1 MKYMIRYIIYV
12 TLFTFVFIAINVVHT
27 QEQEKYNLS
36 TKVAEGQKFN
46 VSVESSIDFD
56 ITVQS
61 QDKSSSSNSISI
73 TNKNKFA
80 VEISEVKNDKP
91 KTMSVT
97 CISSTLAR
105 SGSHIEP
112 IGPMKTQ
119 LDGKSFILKRRGS
132 SFEVTSKD
140 GNPSDAETNSLGRW
154 EDYRLFL
161 PEEEVAVGES
171 WEANI
176 EDILALLSNIDDNIA
191 EGDLRCKLESAT
203 NGKAEISITGKA
215 QATIQSGAKGKKG
228 NNVKTKADVTLN
240 GALTLDIERHLPL
253 FITLSGS
260 MNLQHN
266 ELTKSSTTIGEVNI
280 NSRKFTLNI
289 VFEW

>member
-12 TLFTFVFIAINVVHT
+12 TLFAFVFIAINVVHT
-27 QEQEKYNLS
+27 REQEKYNLS

-61 QDKSSSSNSISI
+61 QDKSSSSISI

-119 LDGKSFILKRRGS
+119 LDGKSLILKRRGS

-191 EGDLRCKLESAT
+191 E
-203 NGKAEISITGKA
+203 
-215 QATIQSGAKGKKG
+215 
-228 NNVKTKADVTLN
+228 
-240 GALTLDIERHLPL
+240 
-253 FITLSGS
+253 
-260 MNLQHN
+260 
-266 ELTKSSTTIGEVNI
+266 
-280 NSRKFTLNI
+280 
-289 VFEW
+289 